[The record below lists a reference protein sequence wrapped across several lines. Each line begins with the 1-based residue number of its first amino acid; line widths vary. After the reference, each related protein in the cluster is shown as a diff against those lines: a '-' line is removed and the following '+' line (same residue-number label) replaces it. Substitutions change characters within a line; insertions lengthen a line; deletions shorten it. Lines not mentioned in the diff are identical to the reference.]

1 LKTGRVRKKAPAA
14 AEEQAARP
22 HTQPAPPRPAPA
34 RRTPQAAAAP
44 KKALSGGM
52 VGAILGGLF
61 ACFAL
66 VMILLT
72 ITGRPK
78 EWVKATQTTGE
89 WTTTVT
95 LFGPQVTIEE
105 RWETDCRND
114 PNGAIRP
121 GTCVLKATSTY
132 NDTVVDEYDEFAY
145 NIYYEETYGQ
155 VYEASGTEFVITQL
169 KSDDWWKDNLHYI
182 LQEELDEDS
191 CQYTKYT
198 VWVDDP
204 QDKTQEMEVYL
215 SECEVWDHVTVSER
229 KYEQKPWCQC
239 DVTALVQI
247 GQQSDTGTG
256 SDIRWPNPAVPG
268 GGRTEQ
274 SFQGRVTFLGDDYT
288 YTATTDDLSQYQDYL
303 TSPYYIGLKDGKP
316 VTISK
321 NPPKK

>member
-1 LKTGRVRKKAPAA
+1 MKTGRVRKKAQPA

-22 HTQPAPPRPAPA
+22 RTQPAPPGPAAA
-34 RRTPQAAAAP
+34 RRAPQAAAAP
-44 KKALSGGM
+44 KKSLSGGM
-52 VGAILGGLF
+52 VGAILGGIF

-72 ITGRPK
+72 ITGGAK
-78 EWVKATQTTGE
+78 EWVKATQARGE
-89 WTTTVT
+89 WTTTVS

-121 GTCVLKATSTY
+121 GTCVLAATNTY

-145 NIYYEETYGQ
+145 NIYYEETYRQ

-169 KSDDWWKDNLHYI
+169 KSDDWWKDNLHYV
-182 LQEELDEDS
+182 LQEELDKDS

-229 KYEQKPWCQC
+229 TYEQKPWCQC

-256 SDIRWPNPAVPG
+256 SDIRWPTPNVPA

-288 YTATTDDLSQYQDYL
+288 YTTTTYDLSQYQDYL
-303 TSPYYIGLKDGKP
+303 TSPYYIGLRDGKP
-316 VTISK
+316 VTVSK
-321 NPPKK
+321 NPPKR